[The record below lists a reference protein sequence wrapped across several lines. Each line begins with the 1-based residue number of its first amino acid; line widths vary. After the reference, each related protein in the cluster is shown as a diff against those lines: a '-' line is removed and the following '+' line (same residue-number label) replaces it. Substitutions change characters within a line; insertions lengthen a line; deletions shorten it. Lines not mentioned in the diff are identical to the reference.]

1 MRLWNKAGQ
10 TVGQGGT
17 GSPRLEQ
24 RSEGRK
30 TTGGGCTGQPAWRN
44 PGPGESERR
53 RFRKAKATLLAACP
67 VSRMYTWVRL
77 LS

>member
-17 GSPRLEQ
+17 GSPRLGQ

-30 TTGGGCTGQPAWRN
+30 TMEVGAQGSQRGV
-44 PGPGESERR
+44 
-53 RFRKAKATLLAACP
+53 TLDQVRVKDSGLEKPKQLCWLP
-67 VSRMYTWVRL
+67 VP
-77 LS
+77 